1 MLARPKKKSV
11 RAMMKD
17 LEKTREKKHSYGTVY
32 NFLRAE
38 KARAFHIVSKPKISA
53 KSAENRLHFC
63 DFLRD
68 WDENDFMH
76 LAPSDEFFVY
86 AERKAN
92 FQNDRIWAYSLE
104 DIALE
109 DRIRG
114 KSKYPT
120 CIGIFIIFTARRM
133 TWLIKEKG
141 ESWAT
146 IFAIRSSLTSSSHF
160 YVTRRTSSI
169 PRKSLSSTT
178 RHPV

>member
-1 MLARPKKKSV
+1 MR
-11 RAMMKD
+11 
-17 LEKTREKKHSYGTVY
+17 
-32 NFLRAE
+32 
-38 KARAFHIVSKPKISA
+38 KPKISA

-141 ESWAT
+141 ESWNGDYFRNSIILDLVIPFLRNPKNVIDPKEVTFLHDKAPCMK
-146 IFAIRSSLTSSSHF
+146 AIPTQQLLLLNSIHVQFMTCPPKNKPAQLINSLNSRF
-160 YVTRRTSSI
+160 
-169 PRKSLSSTT
+169 K
-178 RHPV
+178 